1 MPEQFWLKDPR
12 ILFQQDTWTHFV
24 PMGTMT
30 TVEALNAILRF
41 TVYSSVLLA
50 LATGAESYII
60 AIPIV
65 ALATI
70 VLQQLFPNGKKL
82 EAFLRD
88 VMAGKNVLAGGSVR
102 EEFTMPT
109 PNNPFMNVLLT
120 EIGDNPDRPD
130 AAPIT
135 DEKVREQIYKAFQ
148 HTNDI
153 YMDTTDLFDQTQ
165 AMRTFHTLQSA
176 RIPNDQDGFLAWL
189 AKGYDDPDTSA
200 AFPSRG
206 GKILSEGYANARGA
220 MRNLDNTV
228 CKPTGTAPLS
238 TPDSAPAD
246 DATAQ

>member
-30 TVEALNAILRF
+30 MVEALNAILRF
-41 TVYSSVLLA
+41 AVYSSVLLA
-50 LATGAESYII
+50 LATGAESYLI

-65 ALATI
+65 AIATI

-82 EAFLRD
+82 EDFLKD
-88 VMAGKNVLAGGSVR
+88 VLAGKNVLTMR

-120 EIGDNPDRPD
+120 DIGDNPDRPD

-135 DEKVREQIYKAFQ
+135 DDKVREQIYKAFQ

-176 RIPNDQDGFLAWL
+176 RVPNDQDGFLAWL
-189 AKGYDDPDTSA
+189 AKGYDAPDTSA

-220 MRNLDNTV
+220 MRNLDNTT
-228 CKPTGTAPLS
+228 CKPAGTAPLS
-238 TPDSAPAD
+238 TPDSAPTRS
-246 DATAQ
+246 ATAQ

>member
-1 MPEQFWLKDPR
+1 
-12 ILFQQDTWTHFV
+12 
-24 PMGTMT
+24 MGTMT

-50 LATGAESYII
+50 LATGAESYLI

-82 EAFLRD
+82 EDFLKD
-88 VMAGKNVLAGGSVR
+88 VLAGKNVLTMR

-120 EIGDNPDRPD
+120 DIGDNPDRPD

-176 RIPNDQDGFLAWL
+176 RVPNDQDGFLAWL
-189 AKGYDDPDTSA
+189 AKWYDAPDTSA

-220 MRNLDNTV
+220 MRNLDNTT

-238 TPDSAPAD
+238 TPDSAPARS
-246 DATAQ
+246 Q